1 MVSRPLA
8 TKFSLAIAL
17 VVVVSVGAMSLL
29 AVSMSRRSLR
39 DQASAANHTA
49 ASLAARAIEQ
59 YLADAAS
66 IMREA
71 PGRPK
76 LSQEIRGGN
85 WAEATKVLENF
96 LRHFPQFDYV
106 FVQDPQGVIR
116 VRVPHTGTV
125 GQDFSFREFFQ
136 EVMRTR
142 ALSISDVYISRA
154 AERPVV
160 SIAVPV
166 LEGGETVKG
175 VLVGALSLRTMSEVV
190 SAIGKDDGVQ
200 LYLVDRKGVLIAQ
213 SNGGQAELRRE
224 DRTALPIAPA
234 ALADKAGAME
244 FTDPRT
250 GESVLGSHVP
260 IARLGWAVVATK
272 PKAMAFAPADRLARW
287 LVGVSAAC
295 AALAVVLGW
304 RLARAL
310 TRPIARL
317 ATATDRLAA
326 GDFDV
331 RLSPEGRDEVASL
344 TASFNHMAEQ
354 IKTSYRSLERKR
366 KEVEAINEELVGEIA
381 ERRQAQEEVSRLNH
395 ALQQQLEELQRT
407 QAQLVQSEKV
417 ATMGSLL
424 AGVAHELNNPLA
436 VVMGQA
442 DLLGAG
448 AKDPA
453 LLQRAERINAAADR
467 CARIVRNFL
476 GLVRQRPAER
486 THMNLNQIVQEAL
499 ELLAYD
505 LRTSDVS
512 ITLELAE
519 DLPVLWADAH
529 QLHQV
534 VINLMA
540 NAHQAMR
547 HSATPRR
554 IVITTR
560 LHREPA
566 RVQLEVADT
575 GPGIP
580 AEIRTKI
587 FEPFFTTKPPG
598 EGTGLGLSLCKRTI
612 EEHGGTITVES
623 EPGHGTTFRVELP
636 VLSRPAPAVDRIEVE
651 SLPAIGGKMILVVDD
666 EPDIATTLAE
676 ALQSDGHRVA
686 VATQGAMA
694 LEMLAQQSYDVVLSD
709 SKMPGLDGVDFFRE
723 LVRRFPT
730 LRQRVIFITGD
741 ILDREKQQFLE
752 SAEAPCLTKPFELR
766 EVRQLVRRIL
776 VGAHKV

>member
-1 MVSRPLA
+1 MVSRRLA
-8 TKFSLAIAL
+8 TKLSLAIAL

-29 AVSMSRRSLR
+29 AVSMSRWSLR
-39 DQASAANHTA
+39 DQASAANRTA

-76 LSQEIRGGN
+76 LSQEIRAGN
-85 WAEATKVLENF
+85 WAEAAKVLDNF

-136 EVMRTR
+136 EAVRTR
-142 ALSISDVYISRA
+142 ALSISDVYVSQA
-154 AERPVV
+154 AARPVV

-166 LEGGETVKG
+166 LEGGDTIKG

-190 SAIGKDDGVQ
+190 SAIGKDDGAQ
-200 LYLVDRKGVLIAQ
+200 LYLVDRKGVLIAR
-213 SNGGQAELRRE
+213 SNGGQAEPQRE
-224 DRTALPIAPA
+224 NLTALPIVQA
-234 ALADKAGAME
+234 ALAGKAGAME

-250 GESVLGSHVP
+250 GEAVLGAHVP
-260 IARLGWAVVATK
+260 IARLGWGVVATK
-272 PKAMAFAPADRLARW
+272 PTSIAFAPANRLARW
-287 LVGVSAAC
+287 LLGIAAAC

-317 ATATDRLAA
+317 AMATNRLAA
-326 GDFDV
+326 GDFEV
-331 RLSPEGRDEVASL
+331 RLSTEGRDEVAAL

-354 IKTSYRSLERKR
+354 IQSSYRSLEWKT
-366 KEVEAINEELVGEIA
+366 KEVEAINGELVREIV
-381 ERRQAQEEVSRLNH
+381 ERRQAEEEVSRLNQ
-395 ALQQQLEELQRT
+395 ALRRQLEELQRT

-442 DLLGAG
+442 HFLRVG

-453 LLQRAERINAAADR
+453 LVQRAEKINAAADR

-476 GLVRQRPAER
+476 ALARQRPAER
-486 THMNLNQIVQEAL
+486 VDVRLNQTVQGAM
-499 ELLAYD
+499 ELLTYD
-505 LRTSDVS
+505 LRTSNVEIS
-512 ITLELAE
+512 LELAE
-519 DLPVLWADAH
+519 GLPVLWADAH

-534 VINLMA
+534 MINLVA

-554 IVITTR
+554 ITIRTR
-560 LHREPA
+560 LEREPEC
-566 RVQLEVADT
+566 VQIEVADT

-587 FEPFFTTKPPG
+587 FEPFFTTKPLG
-598 EGTGLGLSLCKRTI
+598 EGTGLGLSLCKRMI

-623 EPGHGTTFRVELP
+623 ESGQGTTFRIELP
-636 VLSRPAPAVDRIEVE
+636 VLSRPAPAADLTEVE
-651 SLPAIGGKMILVVDD
+651 SLPAISGKAILVVDD
-666 EPDIATTLAE
+666 EPDIAATLAE
-676 ALQSDGHRVA
+676 ALQADGHQVA
-686 VATQGAMA
+686 VAAQGVMA
-694 LEMLAQQSYDVVLSD
+694 LEMLAQRSYDLVLSD

-723 LVRRFPT
+723 VMHRFPT

-741 ILDREKQQFLE
+741 VLDREKRQFLE
-752 SAEAPCLTKPFELR
+752 STEAPCVTKPFDIR
-766 EVRQLVRRIL
+766 EVCQLVRRVL
-776 VGAHKV
+776 VGTR